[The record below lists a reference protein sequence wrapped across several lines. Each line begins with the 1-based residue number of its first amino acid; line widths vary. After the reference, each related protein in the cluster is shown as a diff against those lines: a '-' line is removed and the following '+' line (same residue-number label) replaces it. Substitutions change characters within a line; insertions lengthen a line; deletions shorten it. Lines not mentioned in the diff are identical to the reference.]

1 MISRSESAALHA
13 RLARDRPHE
22 LQPAVRTRLE
32 IGFRISA
39 HDYLQALRLRARL
52 AREFIAEVF
61 AEVDV
66 LVVPAIPEPAPA
78 LATAKAGS
86 VDDVVTRMG
95 RFSRLTRPFNALG
108 LPALTLPCG
117 FSSDRRPLALQ
128 IVGRAF
134 DEATISAAR
143 PRLPAGHG
151 VASGGT
157 TALTDTDGGAVERP
171 RLWPVF
177 LSCAAAF
184 VAIVAF
190 SLLAAATVR
199 SLYPDLSDQTVFEG
213 LPGLLA
219 GTVASSAAFVL
230 TALIASGGAVPAALR
245 LLPGRETGRTLLLT
259 VIGMLSLGQA
269 LDSLT
274 VLAGLAQHGN
284 MKIIRGAL
292 YQVAGPDLVL
302 AVLIVGVLAG
312 TAEEVFFRGYVQ
324 TRLVQRL
331 PRGAAVI
338 VTSICFGAFH
348 LDWLHSLLALVLG
361 LYLGWITELT
371 GSALPAVVCHVV
383 NNALFTLVTSRW
395 GGIDGVQTNVAL
407 AAAGALVFAGVVA
420 GLRHAPST
428 PVEGAWFTSVA
439 LRVWKRLRR

>member
-1 MISRSESAALHA
+1 
-13 RLARDRPHE
+13 
-22 LQPAVRTRLE
+22 
-32 IGFRISA
+32 
-39 HDYLQALRLRARL
+39 
-52 AREFIAEVF
+52 
-61 AEVDV
+61 
-66 LVVPAIPEPAPA
+66 
-78 LATAKAGS
+78 
-86 VDDVVTRMG
+86 
-95 RFSRLTRPFNALG
+95 
-108 LPALTLPCG
+108 
-117 FSSDRRPLALQ
+117 
-128 IVGRAF
+128 
-134 DEATISAAR
+134 
-143 PRLPAGHG
+143 
-151 VASGGT
+151 
-157 TALTDTDGGAVERP
+157 LTDTDGGPVERP

-312 TAEEVFFRGYVQ
+312 SAEEVFFRGYVQ

-331 PRGAAVI
+331 PRGAAVV

-407 AAAGALVFAGVVA
+407 AAAGALVFAAVVA
-420 GLRHAPST
+420 GLRHAPSP